1 MSEVEKILLTAG
13 TTVLAGVTV
22 LVVGQAFTRFVI
34 EPLHE
39 QRKVIGAI
47 ADALIYHAHYFADS
61 GPPPDHDRPKLY
73 AAADQFQRLAT
84 ELTAKSIA
92 IPGYRLLAL
101 VRAVPKYDKVLEARR
116 SLWGLGNMLARPD
129 WQRKLQA
136 ASNVARALKITAID
150 EGMLSHDWTKGL

>member
-1 MSEVEKILLTAG
+1 LMATNRTGGLIVSELERILLTAG
-13 TTVLAGVTV
+13 ITVLTGVIV

-61 GPPPDHDRPKLY
+61 GRPAVQDLGQLN
-73 AAADQFQRLAT
+73 AAADQFQRLAS

-101 VRAVPKYDKVLEARR
+101 IRATPPFE
-116 SLWGLGNMLARPD
+116 
-129 WQRKLQA
+129 
-136 ASNVARALKITAID
+136 
-150 EGMLSHDWTKGL
+150 